1 LVRTLVKLVDD
12 VNLGDIMSIPDM
24 AARLLAE
31 TADRNGIIQFWTGGC
46 ERIFGFTAKEAVGEP
61 LDLIIPEKLRDRHR
75 HGHNQTMHQTESL

>member
-1 LVRTLVKLVDD
+1 
-12 VNLGDIMSIPDM
+12 MSIPDM

-31 TADRNGIIQFWTGGC
+31 TADGILVSDRNGIIQFWNGGC

-75 HGHNQTMHQTESL
+75 HGHNQTMRTGHTRYGPLR